1 MAHAVTVIYFMPYC
15 YYFLYCANHKTVY
28 KVLTLLTEVFMITI
42 IVLFL
47 LNSRHPATAR
57 GLYHCGY
64 NIRNILSGQRTF
76 LRSLRTRVY
85 SNDVGGWS
93 SLLLGVVM
101 GQVSKS
107 FNRRKRRIPSRIV
120 SGSLLLLSL
129 LGLSRLSF
137 RLRRHYFSA
146 TLKIVCHSI

>member
-101 GQVSKS
+101 GRVSES
-107 FNRRKRRIPSRIV
+107 LGGNRFFPSRIV
-120 SGSLLLLSL
+120 SGSLLLLLSL
-129 LGLSRLSF
+129 LPSR
-137 RLRRHYFSA
+137 
-146 TLKIVCHSI
+146 VE